1 MIFLLKMN
9 FTLSKKSIFL
19 VNNNLILFDFI
30 LIKVINAILC
40 NKSRENSF
48 ILLVSTLFLLFN

>member
-1 MIFLLKMN
+1 MN